1 MGVILQQ
8 IRRQELHRVVR
19 PFLHQRLHPLQQDG
33 HDARFEVLADR
44 HGVHVDLGRGG
55 HGGGLG
61 SLRSLRV
68 VVAGILGGGK
78 GLILL
83 GLYRNCVVNGK
94 KGRGRGQGGRTE
106 MAPKRAPAGEG
117 TCARGGRVAVRSG
130 GDRVTTNRPAIVRT
144 FRFGHGFRPRLGSLP
159 AVRYVVAGLAGVQTF
174 QRMSSAKTFQLSY
187 PQR

>member
-44 HGVHVDLGRGG
+44 HRVHVDLGRGG

-68 VVAGILGGGK
+68 VVAGILGGGE
-78 GLILL
+78 GLILF

-94 KGRGRGQGGRTE
+94 KGRGRGQGWGTE

-117 TCARGGRVAVRSG
+117 TCARVTVRSG

-144 FRFGHGFRPRLGSLP
+144 FRFGHCFRPRLGSLP
-159 AVRYVVAGLAGVQTF
+159 AVRHVVAGLAGVQTF

>member
-44 HGVHVDLGRGG
+44 HRVHVDLGRGG

-68 VVAGILGGGK
+68 VVAGILGGGE
-78 GLILL
+78 GLILF

-94 KGRGRGQGGRTE
+94 KGRGRGQGWGSE

-117 TCARGGRVAVRSG
+117 TCARVTVRSG

-159 AVRYVVAGLAGVQTF
+159 AVRHVVAGLAGVQTF

>member
-33 HDARFEVLADR
+33 HDARLEVLADR
-44 HGVHVDLGRGG
+44 HRVHVDLGRGG

-68 VVAGILGGGK
+68 VVAGILGGGE
-78 GLILL
+78 GLILF

-94 KGRGRGQGGRTE
+94 KGRGRGQGWGTE

-117 TCARGGRVAVRSG
+117 TCARVAVRSW

>member
-44 HGVHVDLGRGG
+44 HRVHVDLGRGG

-68 VVAGILGGGK
+68 VVAGILGGGE
-78 GLILL
+78 GLILF

-94 KGRGRGQGGRTE
+94 KGRGRGQGWGTE

-117 TCARGGRVAVRSG
+117 TCARVTVRSG
-130 GDRVTTNRPAIVRT
+130 GHRVTTNRPAIVRT

-159 AVRYVVAGLAGVQTF
+159 AVRHVVAGLAGVQTF

>member
-33 HDARFEVLADR
+33 HDARLEVLADR
-44 HGVHVDLGRGG
+44 HRVHVDLGRGG

-68 VVAGILGGGK
+68 VVAGILGGGE
-78 GLILL
+78 GLILF
-83 GLYRNCVVNGK
+83 GLYRSCVVNGK
-94 KGRGRGQGGRTE
+94 KGRGRGQGWGTE

-117 TCARGGRVAVRSG
+117 TCARVAVRSW

>member
-44 HGVHVDLGRGG
+44 HRVHVDLGRGG

-68 VVAGILGGGK
+68 VVAGILGGGE
-78 GLILL
+78 GLILF

-94 KGRGRGQGGRTE
+94 KGRGRGQGWGTE

-117 TCARGGRVAVRSG
+117 TCARVTVRSW

-159 AVRYVVAGLAGVQTF
+159 AVRHVVAGLAGVQTF

>member
-44 HGVHVDLGRGG
+44 HRVHVDLGRGG

-68 VVAGILGGGK
+68 VVAGILGGGE
-78 GLILL
+78 GLILF

-94 KGRGRGQGGRTE
+94 KGRGRGQGWGTE

-117 TCARGGRVAVRSG
+117 TCARVTVRSG

-144 FRFGHGFRPRLGSLP
+144 FRFGHGFRPWLGSLP
-159 AVRYVVAGLAGVQTF
+159 AVRYVVAGCAGVQTF